1 MQHASIVKKTQT
13 QIICES
19 TSSYFKI
26 KICSL
31 SITEHQKNSKLRNIK
46 QYYCACAT
54 TMDYTI
60 ECKAI

>member
-1 MQHASIVKKTQT
+1 MTVNRPVNVQDKNLQFINHRAP
-13 QIICES
+13 
-19 TSSYFKI
+19 
-26 KICSL
+26 
-31 SITEHQKNSKLRNIK
+31 KNSKLRNIK